1 MDFLGVNAQLLGGFK
16 YTLLIFFITLIAAI
30 PLGLPIALGSM
41 SRFKPLRWISRAFV
55 WVIRG
60 TPLMLQIMVV
70 FYVPGL
76 VFGTPFRSR
85 IIAVIIAF
93 IINYAAYFS
102 EIYRGGIESIP
113 AGQYEAGQVLGLT
126 KTQTFFKVVLF
137 QVVKRIMAPMS
148 NEVITLVKDTSL
160 ANVIAVGELIMSAQ
174 NIVKVYAIIWPLF
187 YTAIFYLI
195 FCGVLTLLFNALEKK
210 LLQRLTMAILEVK
223 DLKKSFGD
231 SDVLKGISFSLEEKN
246 VLAIIGSSGSGK
258 TTLLRCIN
266 MLETADSGSITVDG
280 GVVFDS
286 DRTEKLTAEQK
297 RENQLKIGLVFQS
310 FNLFP
315 QYTALEN
322 VTLAAKIHAKNRP
335 DFKQNRKAILAE
347 IEENGKALLKKVG
360 LSDKMNNYPCEL
372 SGGQQ
377 QRVSIARAMAL
388 KPKIL
393 FFDEPTSA
401 LDPELTGEILKV
413 IKDLA
418 AEKMTMVIVTHEM
431 NFAREA
437 ADRIIFMDNGVI
449 EEEGTPEEV
458 FDNPKSER
466 TREFI
471 AGYSD

>member
-16 YTLLIFFITLIAAI
+16 YTLLIFSITLVAAI

-41 SRFKPLRWISRAFV
+41 SRFKPLRWLSRAFV

-113 AGQYEAGQVLGLT
+113 VGQYEAGQVLGLT

-210 LLQRLTMAILEVK
+210 L
-223 DLKKSFGD
+223 
-231 SDVLKGISFSLEEKN
+231 
-246 VLAIIGSSGSGK
+246 
-258 TTLLRCIN
+258 
-266 MLETADSGSITVDG
+266 
-280 GVVFDS
+280 
-286 DRTEKLTAEQK
+286 
-297 RENQLKIGLVFQS
+297 
-310 FNLFP
+310 
-315 QYTALEN
+315 
-322 VTLAAKIHAKNRP
+322 
-335 DFKQNRKAILAE
+335 
-347 IEENGKALLKKVG
+347 
-360 LSDKMNNYPCEL
+360 NYYR
-372 SGGQQ
+372 G
-377 QRVSIARAMAL
+377 
-388 KPKIL
+388 
-393 FFDEPTSA
+393 
-401 LDPELTGEILKV
+401 
-413 IKDLA
+413 
-418 AEKMTMVIVTHEM
+418 
-431 NFAREA
+431 
-437 ADRIIFMDNGVI
+437 
-449 EEEGTPEEV
+449 
-458 FDNPKSER
+458 
-466 TREFI
+466 
-471 AGYSD
+471 

>member
-16 YTLLIFFITLIAAI
+16 YTLLIFFITLVAAI

-113 AGQYEAGQVLGLT
+113 VGQYEAGQVLGLT

-210 LLQRLTMAILEVK
+210 
-223 DLKKSFGD
+223 
-231 SDVLKGISFSLEEKN
+231 
-246 VLAIIGSSGSGK
+246 
-258 TTLLRCIN
+258 
-266 MLETADSGSITVDG
+266 
-280 GVVFDS
+280 
-286 DRTEKLTAEQK
+286 
-297 RENQLKIGLVFQS
+297 
-310 FNLFP
+310 P
-315 QYTALEN
+315 
-322 VTLAAKIHAKNRP
+322 
-335 DFKQNRKAILAE
+335 
-347 IEENGKALLKKVG
+347 
-360 LSDKMNNYPCEL
+360 NYYR
-372 SGGQQ
+372 G
-377 QRVSIARAMAL
+377 
-388 KPKIL
+388 
-393 FFDEPTSA
+393 
-401 LDPELTGEILKV
+401 
-413 IKDLA
+413 
-418 AEKMTMVIVTHEM
+418 
-431 NFAREA
+431 
-437 ADRIIFMDNGVI
+437 
-449 EEEGTPEEV
+449 
-458 FDNPKSER
+458 
-466 TREFI
+466 
-471 AGYSD
+471 

>member
-1 MDFLGVNAQLLGGFK
+1 MDFRGVNAQLLGGFK
-16 YTLLIFFITLIAAI
+16 YTLLIFFITLVAAI

-113 AGQYEAGQVLGLT
+113 VGQYEAGQVLGLT

-210 LLQRLTMAILEVK
+210 L
-223 DLKKSFGD
+223 
-231 SDVLKGISFSLEEKN
+231 
-246 VLAIIGSSGSGK
+246 
-258 TTLLRCIN
+258 
-266 MLETADSGSITVDG
+266 
-280 GVVFDS
+280 
-286 DRTEKLTAEQK
+286 
-297 RENQLKIGLVFQS
+297 
-310 FNLFP
+310 
-315 QYTALEN
+315 
-322 VTLAAKIHAKNRP
+322 
-335 DFKQNRKAILAE
+335 
-347 IEENGKALLKKVG
+347 
-360 LSDKMNNYPCEL
+360 NYYR
-372 SGGQQ
+372 G
-377 QRVSIARAMAL
+377 
-388 KPKIL
+388 
-393 FFDEPTSA
+393 
-401 LDPELTGEILKV
+401 
-413 IKDLA
+413 
-418 AEKMTMVIVTHEM
+418 
-431 NFAREA
+431 
-437 ADRIIFMDNGVI
+437 
-449 EEEGTPEEV
+449 
-458 FDNPKSER
+458 
-466 TREFI
+466 
-471 AGYSD
+471 

>member
-113 AGQYEAGQVLGLT
+113 SGQYEAGQVLGLT
-126 KTQTFFKVVLF
+126 KIQTFFKVVLF

-210 LLQRLTMAILEVK
+210 L
-223 DLKKSFGD
+223 
-231 SDVLKGISFSLEEKN
+231 
-246 VLAIIGSSGSGK
+246 
-258 TTLLRCIN
+258 
-266 MLETADSGSITVDG
+266 
-280 GVVFDS
+280 
-286 DRTEKLTAEQK
+286 
-297 RENQLKIGLVFQS
+297 
-310 FNLFP
+310 
-315 QYTALEN
+315 
-322 VTLAAKIHAKNRP
+322 
-335 DFKQNRKAILAE
+335 
-347 IEENGKALLKKVG
+347 
-360 LSDKMNNYPCEL
+360 NYYR
-372 SGGQQ
+372 G
-377 QRVSIARAMAL
+377 
-388 KPKIL
+388 
-393 FFDEPTSA
+393 
-401 LDPELTGEILKV
+401 
-413 IKDLA
+413 
-418 AEKMTMVIVTHEM
+418 
-431 NFAREA
+431 
-437 ADRIIFMDNGVI
+437 
-449 EEEGTPEEV
+449 
-458 FDNPKSER
+458 
-466 TREFI
+466 
-471 AGYSD
+471 

>member
-16 YTLLIFFITLIAAI
+16 YTLLIFFITLVAAI

-113 AGQYEAGQVLGLT
+113 VGQYEAGQVLGLT

-137 QVVKRIMAPMS
+137 QVVKRIIAPMS

-210 LLQRLTMAILEVK
+210 L
-223 DLKKSFGD
+223 
-231 SDVLKGISFSLEEKN
+231 
-246 VLAIIGSSGSGK
+246 
-258 TTLLRCIN
+258 
-266 MLETADSGSITVDG
+266 
-280 GVVFDS
+280 
-286 DRTEKLTAEQK
+286 
-297 RENQLKIGLVFQS
+297 
-310 FNLFP
+310 
-315 QYTALEN
+315 
-322 VTLAAKIHAKNRP
+322 
-335 DFKQNRKAILAE
+335 
-347 IEENGKALLKKVG
+347 
-360 LSDKMNNYPCEL
+360 NYYR
-372 SGGQQ
+372 G
-377 QRVSIARAMAL
+377 
-388 KPKIL
+388 
-393 FFDEPTSA
+393 
-401 LDPELTGEILKV
+401 
-413 IKDLA
+413 
-418 AEKMTMVIVTHEM
+418 
-431 NFAREA
+431 
-437 ADRIIFMDNGVI
+437 
-449 EEEGTPEEV
+449 
-458 FDNPKSER
+458 
-466 TREFI
+466 
-471 AGYSD
+471 

>member
-16 YTLLIFFITLIAAI
+16 YTLLIFFITLVAAI

-113 AGQYEAGQVLGLT
+113 VGQYEAGQVLGLT

-195 FCGVLTLLFNALEKK
+195 FC
-210 LLQRLTMAILEVK
+210 
-223 DLKKSFGD
+223 
-231 SDVLKGISFSLEEKN
+231 
-246 VLAIIGSSGSGK
+246 
-258 TTLLRCIN
+258 
-266 MLETADSGSITVDG
+266 
-280 GVVFDS
+280 
-286 DRTEKLTAEQK
+286 
-297 RENQLKIGLVFQS
+297 
-310 FNLFP
+310 
-315 QYTALEN
+315 
-322 VTLAAKIHAKNRP
+322 
-335 DFKQNRKAILAE
+335 
-347 IEENGKALLKKVG
+347 
-360 LSDKMNNYPCEL
+360 
-372 SGGQQ
+372 
-377 QRVSIARAMAL
+377 
-388 KPKIL
+388 
-393 FFDEPTSA
+393 
-401 LDPELTGEILKV
+401 
-413 IKDLA
+413 
-418 AEKMTMVIVTHEM
+418 
-431 NFAREA
+431 
-437 ADRIIFMDNGVI
+437 
-449 EEEGTPEEV
+449 
-458 FDNPKSER
+458 
-466 TREFI
+466 
-471 AGYSD
+471 

>member
-1 MDFLGVNAQLLGGFK
+1 MDFFGVNAQLLGGFK
-16 YTLLIFFITLIAAI
+16 YTLLIFFITLVAAI

-113 AGQYEAGQVLGLT
+113 VGQYEAGQVLGLT

-210 LLQRLTMAILEVK
+210 L
-223 DLKKSFGD
+223 
-231 SDVLKGISFSLEEKN
+231 
-246 VLAIIGSSGSGK
+246 
-258 TTLLRCIN
+258 
-266 MLETADSGSITVDG
+266 
-280 GVVFDS
+280 
-286 DRTEKLTAEQK
+286 
-297 RENQLKIGLVFQS
+297 
-310 FNLFP
+310 
-315 QYTALEN
+315 
-322 VTLAAKIHAKNRP
+322 
-335 DFKQNRKAILAE
+335 
-347 IEENGKALLKKVG
+347 
-360 LSDKMNNYPCEL
+360 NYYR
-372 SGGQQ
+372 G
-377 QRVSIARAMAL
+377 
-388 KPKIL
+388 
-393 FFDEPTSA
+393 
-401 LDPELTGEILKV
+401 
-413 IKDLA
+413 
-418 AEKMTMVIVTHEM
+418 
-431 NFAREA
+431 
-437 ADRIIFMDNGVI
+437 
-449 EEEGTPEEV
+449 
-458 FDNPKSER
+458 
-466 TREFI
+466 
-471 AGYSD
+471 

>member
-41 SRFKPLRWISRAFV
+41 SRFKPLRWISRAVV

-113 AGQYEAGQVLGLT
+113 SGQYEAGQVLGLT

-210 LLQRLTMAILEVK
+210 L
-223 DLKKSFGD
+223 
-231 SDVLKGISFSLEEKN
+231 
-246 VLAIIGSSGSGK
+246 
-258 TTLLRCIN
+258 
-266 MLETADSGSITVDG
+266 
-280 GVVFDS
+280 
-286 DRTEKLTAEQK
+286 
-297 RENQLKIGLVFQS
+297 
-310 FNLFP
+310 
-315 QYTALEN
+315 
-322 VTLAAKIHAKNRP
+322 
-335 DFKQNRKAILAE
+335 
-347 IEENGKALLKKVG
+347 
-360 LSDKMNNYPCEL
+360 NYYR
-372 SGGQQ
+372 G
-377 QRVSIARAMAL
+377 
-388 KPKIL
+388 
-393 FFDEPTSA
+393 
-401 LDPELTGEILKV
+401 
-413 IKDLA
+413 
-418 AEKMTMVIVTHEM
+418 
-431 NFAREA
+431 
-437 ADRIIFMDNGVI
+437 
-449 EEEGTPEEV
+449 
-458 FDNPKSER
+458 
-466 TREFI
+466 
-471 AGYSD
+471 

>member
-16 YTLLIFFITLIAAI
+16 YTLLIFFITLVAAI

-41 SRFKPLRWISRAFV
+41 SRFKLLRWISRAFV

-113 AGQYEAGQVLGLT
+113 VGQYEAGQVLGLT

-210 LLQRLTMAILEVK
+210 L
-223 DLKKSFGD
+223 
-231 SDVLKGISFSLEEKN
+231 
-246 VLAIIGSSGSGK
+246 
-258 TTLLRCIN
+258 
-266 MLETADSGSITVDG
+266 
-280 GVVFDS
+280 
-286 DRTEKLTAEQK
+286 
-297 RENQLKIGLVFQS
+297 
-310 FNLFP
+310 
-315 QYTALEN
+315 
-322 VTLAAKIHAKNRP
+322 
-335 DFKQNRKAILAE
+335 
-347 IEENGKALLKKVG
+347 
-360 LSDKMNNYPCEL
+360 NYYR
-372 SGGQQ
+372 G
-377 QRVSIARAMAL
+377 
-388 KPKIL
+388 
-393 FFDEPTSA
+393 
-401 LDPELTGEILKV
+401 
-413 IKDLA
+413 
-418 AEKMTMVIVTHEM
+418 
-431 NFAREA
+431 
-437 ADRIIFMDNGVI
+437 
-449 EEEGTPEEV
+449 
-458 FDNPKSER
+458 
-466 TREFI
+466 
-471 AGYSD
+471 

>member
-16 YTLLIFFITLIAAI
+16 YTLLIFFITLVAAI

-113 AGQYEAGQVLGLT
+113 VGQYEAGQVLGLT

-160 ANVIAVGELIMSAQ
+160 ANVIAVGELIMSAR

-210 LLQRLTMAILEVK
+210 L
-223 DLKKSFGD
+223 
-231 SDVLKGISFSLEEKN
+231 
-246 VLAIIGSSGSGK
+246 
-258 TTLLRCIN
+258 
-266 MLETADSGSITVDG
+266 
-280 GVVFDS
+280 
-286 DRTEKLTAEQK
+286 
-297 RENQLKIGLVFQS
+297 
-310 FNLFP
+310 
-315 QYTALEN
+315 
-322 VTLAAKIHAKNRP
+322 
-335 DFKQNRKAILAE
+335 
-347 IEENGKALLKKVG
+347 
-360 LSDKMNNYPCEL
+360 NYYR
-372 SGGQQ
+372 G
-377 QRVSIARAMAL
+377 
-388 KPKIL
+388 
-393 FFDEPTSA
+393 
-401 LDPELTGEILKV
+401 
-413 IKDLA
+413 
-418 AEKMTMVIVTHEM
+418 
-431 NFAREA
+431 
-437 ADRIIFMDNGVI
+437 
-449 EEEGTPEEV
+449 
-458 FDNPKSER
+458 
-466 TREFI
+466 
-471 AGYSD
+471 

>member
-16 YTLLIFFITLIAAI
+16 YTLLIFFITLVAAI

-60 TPLMLQIMVV
+60 TPLMLQIMVG

-113 AGQYEAGQVLGLT
+113 VGQYEAGQVLGLT

-210 LLQRLTMAILEVK
+210 L
-223 DLKKSFGD
+223 
-231 SDVLKGISFSLEEKN
+231 
-246 VLAIIGSSGSGK
+246 
-258 TTLLRCIN
+258 
-266 MLETADSGSITVDG
+266 
-280 GVVFDS
+280 
-286 DRTEKLTAEQK
+286 
-297 RENQLKIGLVFQS
+297 
-310 FNLFP
+310 
-315 QYTALEN
+315 
-322 VTLAAKIHAKNRP
+322 
-335 DFKQNRKAILAE
+335 
-347 IEENGKALLKKVG
+347 
-360 LSDKMNNYPCEL
+360 NYYR
-372 SGGQQ
+372 G
-377 QRVSIARAMAL
+377 
-388 KPKIL
+388 
-393 FFDEPTSA
+393 
-401 LDPELTGEILKV
+401 
-413 IKDLA
+413 
-418 AEKMTMVIVTHEM
+418 
-431 NFAREA
+431 
-437 ADRIIFMDNGVI
+437 
-449 EEEGTPEEV
+449 
-458 FDNPKSER
+458 
-466 TREFI
+466 
-471 AGYSD
+471 

>member
-16 YTLLIFFITLIAAI
+16 YTLLIFFLTLVAAI

-113 AGQYEAGQVLGLT
+113 VGQYEAGQVLGLT

-174 NIVKVYAIIWPLF
+174 NLVQVYAIIWPLF

-210 LLQRLTMAILEVK
+210 L
-223 DLKKSFGD
+223 
-231 SDVLKGISFSLEEKN
+231 
-246 VLAIIGSSGSGK
+246 
-258 TTLLRCIN
+258 
-266 MLETADSGSITVDG
+266 
-280 GVVFDS
+280 
-286 DRTEKLTAEQK
+286 
-297 RENQLKIGLVFQS
+297 
-310 FNLFP
+310 
-315 QYTALEN
+315 
-322 VTLAAKIHAKNRP
+322 
-335 DFKQNRKAILAE
+335 
-347 IEENGKALLKKVG
+347 
-360 LSDKMNNYPCEL
+360 NYYR
-372 SGGQQ
+372 G
-377 QRVSIARAMAL
+377 
-388 KPKIL
+388 
-393 FFDEPTSA
+393 
-401 LDPELTGEILKV
+401 
-413 IKDLA
+413 
-418 AEKMTMVIVTHEM
+418 
-431 NFAREA
+431 
-437 ADRIIFMDNGVI
+437 
-449 EEEGTPEEV
+449 
-458 FDNPKSER
+458 
-466 TREFI
+466 
-471 AGYSD
+471 

>member
-195 FCGVLTLLFNALEKK
+195 FCGVLTLLFHALEKK
-210 LLQRLTMAILEVK
+210 L
-223 DLKKSFGD
+223 
-231 SDVLKGISFSLEEKN
+231 
-246 VLAIIGSSGSGK
+246 
-258 TTLLRCIN
+258 
-266 MLETADSGSITVDG
+266 
-280 GVVFDS
+280 
-286 DRTEKLTAEQK
+286 
-297 RENQLKIGLVFQS
+297 
-310 FNLFP
+310 
-315 QYTALEN
+315 
-322 VTLAAKIHAKNRP
+322 
-335 DFKQNRKAILAE
+335 
-347 IEENGKALLKKVG
+347 
-360 LSDKMNNYPCEL
+360 NYYR
-372 SGGQQ
+372 G
-377 QRVSIARAMAL
+377 
-388 KPKIL
+388 
-393 FFDEPTSA
+393 
-401 LDPELTGEILKV
+401 
-413 IKDLA
+413 
-418 AEKMTMVIVTHEM
+418 
-431 NFAREA
+431 
-437 ADRIIFMDNGVI
+437 
-449 EEEGTPEEV
+449 
-458 FDNPKSER
+458 
-466 TREFI
+466 
-471 AGYSD
+471 

>member
-16 YTLLIFFITLIAAI
+16 YTLLIFFITLVAAI

-41 SRFKPLRWISRAFV
+41 SRFEPLRWISRAFV

-113 AGQYEAGQVLGLT
+113 VGQYEAGQVLGLT

-210 LLQRLTMAILEVK
+210 L
-223 DLKKSFGD
+223 
-231 SDVLKGISFSLEEKN
+231 
-246 VLAIIGSSGSGK
+246 
-258 TTLLRCIN
+258 
-266 MLETADSGSITVDG
+266 
-280 GVVFDS
+280 
-286 DRTEKLTAEQK
+286 
-297 RENQLKIGLVFQS
+297 
-310 FNLFP
+310 
-315 QYTALEN
+315 
-322 VTLAAKIHAKNRP
+322 
-335 DFKQNRKAILAE
+335 
-347 IEENGKALLKKVG
+347 
-360 LSDKMNNYPCEL
+360 NYYR
-372 SGGQQ
+372 G
-377 QRVSIARAMAL
+377 
-388 KPKIL
+388 
-393 FFDEPTSA
+393 
-401 LDPELTGEILKV
+401 
-413 IKDLA
+413 
-418 AEKMTMVIVTHEM
+418 
-431 NFAREA
+431 
-437 ADRIIFMDNGVI
+437 
-449 EEEGTPEEV
+449 
-458 FDNPKSER
+458 
-466 TREFI
+466 
-471 AGYSD
+471 

>member
-16 YTLLIFFITLIAAI
+16 YTLLIFFITLVAAI

-113 AGQYEAGQVLGLT
+113 VGQYEAGQVLGLT

-174 NIVKVYAIIWPLF
+174 NIVKVYVIIWPLF

-210 LLQRLTMAILEVK
+210 L
-223 DLKKSFGD
+223 
-231 SDVLKGISFSLEEKN
+231 
-246 VLAIIGSSGSGK
+246 
-258 TTLLRCIN
+258 
-266 MLETADSGSITVDG
+266 
-280 GVVFDS
+280 
-286 DRTEKLTAEQK
+286 
-297 RENQLKIGLVFQS
+297 
-310 FNLFP
+310 
-315 QYTALEN
+315 
-322 VTLAAKIHAKNRP
+322 
-335 DFKQNRKAILAE
+335 
-347 IEENGKALLKKVG
+347 
-360 LSDKMNNYPCEL
+360 NYYR
-372 SGGQQ
+372 G
-377 QRVSIARAMAL
+377 
-388 KPKIL
+388 
-393 FFDEPTSA
+393 
-401 LDPELTGEILKV
+401 
-413 IKDLA
+413 
-418 AEKMTMVIVTHEM
+418 
-431 NFAREA
+431 
-437 ADRIIFMDNGVI
+437 
-449 EEEGTPEEV
+449 
-458 FDNPKSER
+458 
-466 TREFI
+466 
-471 AGYSD
+471 

>member
-102 EIYRGGIESIP
+102 EIYRGGIDSIP
-113 AGQYEAGQVLGLT
+113 SGQYEAGQVLGLT

-210 LLQRLTMAILEVK
+210 L
-223 DLKKSFGD
+223 
-231 SDVLKGISFSLEEKN
+231 
-246 VLAIIGSSGSGK
+246 
-258 TTLLRCIN
+258 
-266 MLETADSGSITVDG
+266 
-280 GVVFDS
+280 
-286 DRTEKLTAEQK
+286 
-297 RENQLKIGLVFQS
+297 
-310 FNLFP
+310 
-315 QYTALEN
+315 
-322 VTLAAKIHAKNRP
+322 
-335 DFKQNRKAILAE
+335 
-347 IEENGKALLKKVG
+347 
-360 LSDKMNNYPCEL
+360 NYYR
-372 SGGQQ
+372 G
-377 QRVSIARAMAL
+377 
-388 KPKIL
+388 
-393 FFDEPTSA
+393 
-401 LDPELTGEILKV
+401 
-413 IKDLA
+413 
-418 AEKMTMVIVTHEM
+418 
-431 NFAREA
+431 
-437 ADRIIFMDNGVI
+437 
-449 EEEGTPEEV
+449 
-458 FDNPKSER
+458 
-466 TREFI
+466 
-471 AGYSD
+471 

>member
-113 AGQYEAGQVLGLT
+113 SGQYEAGQVLGLT

-160 ANVIAVGELIMSAQ
+160 ANVIAVGELIISAQ

-210 LLQRLTMAILEVK
+210 L
-223 DLKKSFGD
+223 
-231 SDVLKGISFSLEEKN
+231 
-246 VLAIIGSSGSGK
+246 
-258 TTLLRCIN
+258 
-266 MLETADSGSITVDG
+266 
-280 GVVFDS
+280 
-286 DRTEKLTAEQK
+286 
-297 RENQLKIGLVFQS
+297 
-310 FNLFP
+310 
-315 QYTALEN
+315 
-322 VTLAAKIHAKNRP
+322 
-335 DFKQNRKAILAE
+335 
-347 IEENGKALLKKVG
+347 
-360 LSDKMNNYPCEL
+360 NYYR
-372 SGGQQ
+372 G
-377 QRVSIARAMAL
+377 
-388 KPKIL
+388 
-393 FFDEPTSA
+393 
-401 LDPELTGEILKV
+401 
-413 IKDLA
+413 
-418 AEKMTMVIVTHEM
+418 
-431 NFAREA
+431 
-437 ADRIIFMDNGVI
+437 
-449 EEEGTPEEV
+449 
-458 FDNPKSER
+458 
-466 TREFI
+466 
-471 AGYSD
+471 

>member
-16 YTLLIFFITLIAAI
+16 YTLLIFFVTLVAAI

-113 AGQYEAGQVLGLT
+113 VGQYEAGQVLGLT

-210 LLQRLTMAILEVK
+210 L
-223 DLKKSFGD
+223 
-231 SDVLKGISFSLEEKN
+231 
-246 VLAIIGSSGSGK
+246 
-258 TTLLRCIN
+258 
-266 MLETADSGSITVDG
+266 
-280 GVVFDS
+280 
-286 DRTEKLTAEQK
+286 
-297 RENQLKIGLVFQS
+297 
-310 FNLFP
+310 
-315 QYTALEN
+315 
-322 VTLAAKIHAKNRP
+322 
-335 DFKQNRKAILAE
+335 
-347 IEENGKALLKKVG
+347 
-360 LSDKMNNYPCEL
+360 NYYR
-372 SGGQQ
+372 G
-377 QRVSIARAMAL
+377 
-388 KPKIL
+388 
-393 FFDEPTSA
+393 
-401 LDPELTGEILKV
+401 
-413 IKDLA
+413 
-418 AEKMTMVIVTHEM
+418 
-431 NFAREA
+431 
-437 ADRIIFMDNGVI
+437 
-449 EEEGTPEEV
+449 
-458 FDNPKSER
+458 
-466 TREFI
+466 
-471 AGYSD
+471 

>member
-16 YTLLIFFITLIAAI
+16 YTLLIFFITLVAAI

-60 TPLMLQIMVV
+60 TPLMLQLMVV

-113 AGQYEAGQVLGLT
+113 VGQYEAGQVLGLT

-210 LLQRLTMAILEVK
+210 L
-223 DLKKSFGD
+223 
-231 SDVLKGISFSLEEKN
+231 
-246 VLAIIGSSGSGK
+246 
-258 TTLLRCIN
+258 
-266 MLETADSGSITVDG
+266 
-280 GVVFDS
+280 
-286 DRTEKLTAEQK
+286 
-297 RENQLKIGLVFQS
+297 
-310 FNLFP
+310 
-315 QYTALEN
+315 
-322 VTLAAKIHAKNRP
+322 
-335 DFKQNRKAILAE
+335 
-347 IEENGKALLKKVG
+347 
-360 LSDKMNNYPCEL
+360 NYYR
-372 SGGQQ
+372 G
-377 QRVSIARAMAL
+377 
-388 KPKIL
+388 
-393 FFDEPTSA
+393 
-401 LDPELTGEILKV
+401 
-413 IKDLA
+413 
-418 AEKMTMVIVTHEM
+418 
-431 NFAREA
+431 
-437 ADRIIFMDNGVI
+437 
-449 EEEGTPEEV
+449 
-458 FDNPKSER
+458 
-466 TREFI
+466 
-471 AGYSD
+471 

>member
-16 YTLLIFFITLIAAI
+16 YTLLIFFITLVAAI

-76 VFGTPFRSR
+76 VFVTPFRSR

-113 AGQYEAGQVLGLT
+113 VGQYEAGQVLGLT

-210 LLQRLTMAILEVK
+210 L
-223 DLKKSFGD
+223 
-231 SDVLKGISFSLEEKN
+231 
-246 VLAIIGSSGSGK
+246 
-258 TTLLRCIN
+258 
-266 MLETADSGSITVDG
+266 
-280 GVVFDS
+280 
-286 DRTEKLTAEQK
+286 
-297 RENQLKIGLVFQS
+297 
-310 FNLFP
+310 
-315 QYTALEN
+315 
-322 VTLAAKIHAKNRP
+322 
-335 DFKQNRKAILAE
+335 
-347 IEENGKALLKKVG
+347 
-360 LSDKMNNYPCEL
+360 NYYR
-372 SGGQQ
+372 G
-377 QRVSIARAMAL
+377 
-388 KPKIL
+388 
-393 FFDEPTSA
+393 
-401 LDPELTGEILKV
+401 
-413 IKDLA
+413 
-418 AEKMTMVIVTHEM
+418 
-431 NFAREA
+431 
-437 ADRIIFMDNGVI
+437 
-449 EEEGTPEEV
+449 
-458 FDNPKSER
+458 
-466 TREFI
+466 
-471 AGYSD
+471 

>member
-113 AGQYEAGQVLGLT
+113 SGQYEAGQVLGLT

-160 ANVIAVGELIMSAQ
+160 ATVIAVGELIMSAQ

-210 LLQRLTMAILEVK
+210 L
-223 DLKKSFGD
+223 
-231 SDVLKGISFSLEEKN
+231 
-246 VLAIIGSSGSGK
+246 
-258 TTLLRCIN
+258 
-266 MLETADSGSITVDG
+266 
-280 GVVFDS
+280 
-286 DRTEKLTAEQK
+286 
-297 RENQLKIGLVFQS
+297 
-310 FNLFP
+310 
-315 QYTALEN
+315 
-322 VTLAAKIHAKNRP
+322 
-335 DFKQNRKAILAE
+335 
-347 IEENGKALLKKVG
+347 
-360 LSDKMNNYPCEL
+360 NYYR
-372 SGGQQ
+372 G
-377 QRVSIARAMAL
+377 
-388 KPKIL
+388 
-393 FFDEPTSA
+393 
-401 LDPELTGEILKV
+401 
-413 IKDLA
+413 
-418 AEKMTMVIVTHEM
+418 
-431 NFAREA
+431 
-437 ADRIIFMDNGVI
+437 
-449 EEEGTPEEV
+449 
-458 FDNPKSER
+458 
-466 TREFI
+466 
-471 AGYSD
+471 